1 MATADEI
8 RAWAREQGMTVS
20 DKGRLSATVRAAYEA
35 ATGDLGDIEDLAPE
49 PAPVPDV
56 APDAEATFRPAD
68 KADPRPARTRQPK
81 GRKTTHAP
89 TAAVM
94 ADIEG
99 KTGFMLSMPAMA
111 WASRD
116 PLCGSVAV
124 QQVPAISK
132 ALARLFAQSPEIVEW
147 FTGKGGNFMAW
158 LDLAAA
164 CQPVLMTVIGHHV
177 THTIGDQPQEQYAVP
192 ADQYAA

>member
-8 RAWAREQGMTVS
+8 RAWARDQGMTVS

-35 ATGDLGDIEDLAPE
+35 ATGELGDIEDLAPE
-49 PAPVPDV
+49 PSPD
-56 APDAEATFRPAD
+56 AGPPDAEATFRPAAEKD
-68 KADPRPARTRQPK
+68 KPAGRTRQAK
-81 GRKTTHAP
+81 GRKSAREP
-89 TAAVM
+89 SGAIL

-111 WASRD
+111 WSARD

-124 QQVPAISK
+124 QQVPAISH
-132 ALARLFAQSPEIVEW
+132 ALARLFAQSPEVVEW

-164 CQPVLMTVIGHHV
+164 CQPVLVTVIGHHV
-177 THTIGDQPQEQYAVP
+177 THTLGADPAADHYAVP